1 MLEDRLRVLIFREGV
16 AARVGHDLVLD
27 VARWELTAGDDP
39 ASFELTAD
47 PRSLAAVEGRGG
59 VKPLT
64 DRDREEIRR
73 NIDRHVLRGLPI
85 AFRSTAVRREE
96 DGGLLVAG
104 ELTLAGV
111 TRPLAARLEIG
122 AGGLVTGTVAIV
134 QSQWG
139 IKPYRGMLGALKVRD
154 EVMVEV
160 ALRLPDRAT

>member
-1 MLEDRLRVLIFREGV
+1 VTLRVLTFREGV
-16 AARVGHDLVLD
+16 AARVGHDLVID
-27 VARWELTAGDDP
+27 VGRWELTAGDDP

-47 PRSLAAVEGRGG
+47 PRSLAVVEGRGG

-73 NIDRHVLRGLPI
+73 NIDRQVLRGLPI

-104 ELTLAGV
+104 DLTLAGV
-111 TRPLAARLEIG
+111 TRPLSARLAIG
-122 AGGLVTGTVAIV
+122 AGGRVTGTVAIV

-139 IKPYRGMLGALKVRD
+139 IKPYRGMFGALKVSD
-154 EVMVEV
+154 EVVVEV
-160 ALRLPDRAT
+160 EAPLPDLTT